1 MGWSEDGLNAMA
13 GLRVYM
19 KNGGVVT
26 REHFRRSEEER
37 QTSQLSKYADEMMK
51 SFLDFQIDQS
61 IFEHRSSRQG
71 KVTPIGIIMKSL
83 GAIKTSPDHCKN

>member
-26 REHFRRSEEER
+26 GKHFRRSEKER
-37 QTSQLSKYADEMMK
+37 QTSQLSKYADDDE
-51 SFLDFQIDQS
+51 
-61 IFEHRSSRQG
+61 
-71 KVTPIGIIMKSL
+71 VTPGF
-83 GAIKTSPDHCKN
+83 PDRSINI